1 MEATFKVNST
11 KIGELIDEFKPND
24 DQRRWLEGKPFSPPW
39 LPSLKRSDKVRRIA
53 WLIKMEAE
61 ADDVVVHE
69 RTIDRWLNGTNAQF
83 TRLEAFA
90 KFIDSS
96 VDELILSDGTES
108 APSLSNEHVQMLECL
123 GSRAE
128 MKGGLPAIALSI
140 ETNSAVAQCRKAL
153 ERGDYSDVETCVSK
167 IKYVWARRLHHQ
179 LMEDM
184 VERLGDSKEVR
195 KRVSKL
201 SPAALAEQF
210 SKLQASKA
218 QDAAIID
225 GTKMRLPPYESKFAR
240 LAEWSKE
247 RWHKLIEKYDGYI
260 ASLSEPNQRR
270 LRRIGKFLAPVRNVL
285 LKVSSWVAGRFRRQ
299 EK

>member
-1 MEATFKVNST
+1 M
-11 KIGELIDEFKPND
+11 
-24 DQRRWLEGKPFSPPW
+24 
-39 LPSLKRSDKVRRIA
+39 
-53 WLIKMEAE
+53 M
-61 ADDVVVHE
+61 
-69 RTIDRWLNGTNAQF
+69 
-83 TRLEAFA
+83 
-90 KFIDSS
+90 
-96 VDELILSDGTES
+96 
-108 APSLSNEHVQMLECL
+108 ECL

-184 VERLGDSKEVR
+184 VERLGESKEVR
-195 KRVSKL
+195 KRVSQL

-225 GTKMRLPPYESKFAR
+225 ETKMRLPPYESKFAR
-240 LAEWSKE
+240 LAGWAKE
-247 RWHKLIEKYDGYI
+247 RWRKLIEKCDGYI
-260 ASLSEPNQRR
+260 ARLSETNQRR
-270 LRRIGKFLAPVRNVL
+270 LRRIGKFLAPVSSVL
-285 LKVSSWVAGRFRRQ
+285 FRVSTWVAGRLRRR
-299 EK
+299 EE